1 MTNKEQKAQLENEV
15 ALATRAKGAYDTF
28 IREFIG
34 DRRVI
39 LFEAFQDLGT
49 SDTKGLMEV
58 KRMLYTLET
67 LENDIKTI
75 IDTGRMASKTIEDG
89 EK

>member
-1 MTNKEQKAQLENEV
+1 MANEGQIAQLANEV
-15 ALATRAKGAYDTF
+15 ALARTARVAYDTF
-28 IREFIG
+28 IKEFIG

-49 SDTKGLMEV
+49 SDTEGLMEV